1 MTQGTEVVLEA
12 CSGSN
17 TNASKI
23 RDFLSQSGRNLM
35 DQYRLK

>member
-17 TNASKI
+17 TNASKDKRFPESI
-23 RDFLSQSGRNLM
+23 WA
-35 DQYRLK
+35 